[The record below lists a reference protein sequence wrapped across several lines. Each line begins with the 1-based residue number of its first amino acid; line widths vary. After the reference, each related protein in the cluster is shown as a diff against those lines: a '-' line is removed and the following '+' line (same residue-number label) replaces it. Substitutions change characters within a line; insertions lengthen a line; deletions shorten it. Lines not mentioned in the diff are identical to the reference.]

1 LFVWPSVVLEKIFIV
16 PSIEDQYQHVINL
29 ANSVG
34 GEDFED
40 MTVEEIKELTVES
53 ELNEA
58 DLIDL
63 LSDANTTSEDA
74 DDDNQENED
83 LNKASSSSSNSKA
96 LLEHLDMLAKG
107 ADFLREI
114 DPSLT
119 RPRTKCSQVTHSTCH
134 STIVNESV

>member
-1 LFVWPSVVLEKIFIV
+1 
-16 PSIEDQYQHVINL
+16 
-29 ANSVG
+29 
-34 GEDFED
+34 

-63 LSDANTTSEDA
+63 LSEAKNTTSEDA

-96 LLEHLDMLAKG
+96 LREHLDMLAKG

-114 DPSLT
+114 DPSPDLGLQKFH
-119 RPRTKCSQVTHSTCH
+119 RERTQLMKRYEELISTYEK
-134 STIVNESV
+134 V